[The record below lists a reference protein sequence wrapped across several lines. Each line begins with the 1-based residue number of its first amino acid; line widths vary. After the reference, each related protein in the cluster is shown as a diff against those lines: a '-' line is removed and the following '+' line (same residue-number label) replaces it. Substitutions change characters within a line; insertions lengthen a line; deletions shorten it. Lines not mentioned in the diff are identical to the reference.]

1 MKGFLIFTVREGKSS
16 SEAASPRVDADIED
30 LLAAEALDE
39 EGVHADHLGSA
50 EHPILQWQY
59 NCQ

>member
-1 MKGFLIFTVREGKSS
+1 MKEFFIFTVREGKSS

-39 EGVHADHLGSA
+39 EGVHADHLGGA
-50 EHPILQWQY
+50 EHPILK
-59 NCQ
+59 